1 MGKEKI
7 PLDKVPVKLDKFIR
21 MEANSCTREEKLRV
35 IFGIDM
41 RTATARQINNAD
53 ATMCRWRKHPLYDAI
68 WKDEISRQDYSDIA
82 ESLQTIRK
90 HMRQDKDG
98 WLSMNSAV
106 NLLSQS
112 SKRVYRAEENTVN
125 VQITGLPELGSPDD
139 DG

>member
-1 MGKEKI
+1 M
-7 PLDKVPVKLDKFIR
+7 
-21 MEANSCTREEKLRV
+21 
-35 IFGIDM
+35 
-41 RTATARQINNAD
+41 
-53 ATMCRWRKHPLYDAI
+53 MCRWRKHPLYDQI
-68 WKDEISRQDYSDIA
+68 WKDEISRQDYHDIA
-82 ESLQTIRK
+82 ESLQCIRK

-125 VQITGLPELGSPDD
+125 VQIVGMPDLGTPDD